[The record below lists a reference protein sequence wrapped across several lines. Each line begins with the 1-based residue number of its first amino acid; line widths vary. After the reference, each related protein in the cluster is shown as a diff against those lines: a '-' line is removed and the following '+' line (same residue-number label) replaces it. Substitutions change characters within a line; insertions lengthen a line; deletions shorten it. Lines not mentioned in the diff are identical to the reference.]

1 MKMKAIYHSGRKESV
16 FYEQDIKTPFPLR
29 ALSCISFQ
37 KQNRDAVS
45 YTHLTL
51 PTTPYV

>member
-1 MKMKAIYHSGRKESV
+1 MKAIYHSGRKESV

-37 KQNRDAVS
+37 KQNRDERKE
-45 YTHLTL
+45 LKTL
-51 PTTPYV
+51 FLILVVY

>member
-1 MKMKAIYHSGRKESV
+1 MKEAKFSHSGRKESV

-37 KQNRDAVS
+37 KQNRDEKKRN
-45 YTHLTL
+45 
-51 PTTPYV
+51 

>member
-1 MKMKAIYHSGRKESV
+1 MKVKAIYHSGRKESV

-37 KQNRDAVS
+37 KQNRDEKKRN
-45 YTHLTL
+45 
-51 PTTPYV
+51 